1 MSIIIIVTYNIT
13 SLKLDCLVKAIINF
27 YKEADNIHFQ
37 SREDIIKL
45 CLSY

>member
-1 MSIIIIVTYNIT
+1 MIVTYNIT
-13 SLKLDCLVKAIINF
+13 SLKLDYLEAINNF

>member
-1 MSIIIIVTYNIT
+1 MIVTYNIT
-13 SLKLDCLVKAIINF
+13 SLKLDCLVKVINNF